1 VRVRRL
7 KSFSQAPF
15 GGYGQRLLP
24 PEGVPHALRCFFF
37 GSERLQKRNDQ
48 SIEKRRISTTATQ
61 NSLESFHEVLKSGT
75 LGDVV
80 EQMHVGINKH
90 QQASTSP
97 TIDEGVLLK
106 INAPCIA

>member
-1 VRVRRL
+1 MAKDCCRQKGSRTPCAV
-7 KSFSQAPF
+7 FSS
-15 GGYGQRLLP
+15 
-24 PEGVPHALRCFFF
+24 VPKDFRKETIKA
-37 GSERLQKRNDQ
+37 
-48 SIEKRRISTTATQ
+48 SIEKRRISSTATQ